1 MRNFLII
8 VAVLV
13 VGAYFFAS
21 SNSVN
26 SDIEAVKN
34 SIIPSNPLLGAFMEG
49 LTDSSATIG
58 LGIAK
63 IAGVE
68 GKAEWEAFKTDKYKD
83 NPDVRC
89 VQVTVNKTSD
99 KGKNQTA
106 KFQFLYNNSS
116 KYIELS
122 YFDVNGKP
130 KTKLDA
136 AMALQLGML

>member
-1 MRNFLII
+1 MKKFLII
-8 VAVLV
+8 AAVLI
-13 VGAYFFAS
+13 VGAYFLAL

-34 SIIPSNPLLGAFMEG
+34 SSIPSSPLLGAFMQG
-49 LTDSSATIG
+49 LTDQSATIG
-58 LGIAK
+58 SGIAK

-68 GKAEWEAFKTDKYKD
+68 GKSEWEAFKTDKYKD

-99 KGKNQTA
+99 KGKKQTA
-106 KFQFLYNNSS
+106 IFQFLYNKSS

-130 KTKLDA
+130 KSKLDA
-136 AMALQLGML
+136 AMALQLGTL